1 MDKMDVDM
9 KASLDD
15 LIKKDK
21 KFLRKKRSN
30 SKGKGQAGPPK
41 AGNNKMP
48 RRIKNRGAGI
58 FKKKNSSTGGPG
70 QGQKVG

>member
-1 MDKMDVDM
+1 MNSGDIEM

-21 KFLRKKRSN
+21 KFLRKKRN
-30 SKGKGQAGPPK
+30 NKQGKGAGGQQK
-41 AGNNKMP
+41 AGNMP

-58 FKKKNSSTGGPG
+58 FKRKSSVASPG
-70 QGQKVG
+70 LSSNKAG

>member
-1 MDKMDVDM
+1 M

-21 KFLRKKRSN
+21 KFLRKKRPQSG
-30 SKGKGQAGPPK
+30 GKGPGGANASG
-41 AGNNKMP
+41 KMP

-58 FKKKNSSTGGPG
+58 FKRKNSNTGGQNH
-70 QGQKVG
+70 QG

>member
-21 KFLRKKRSN
+21 KFLRKKRSK
-30 SKGKGQAGPPK
+30 SQGKGQGSPPK
-41 AGNNKMP
+41 AGSNKMP

-58 FKKKNSSTGGPG
+58 FKKKNSSTGG
-70 QGQKVG
+70 